1 MDAVRTGRCH
11 LGDRWTRRELAGV
24 ILILT
29 RAREDWRAHH
39 AVAEDIMTTTPRLWK
54 SQTQVN
60 TTDAA
65 FPGRDGTSLQ
75 LDGQITPAPYARQRG
90 GDICF
95 GWFC

>member
-1 MDAVRTGRCH
+1 
-11 LGDRWTRRELAGV
+11 
-24 ILILT
+24 
-29 RAREDWRAHH
+29 
-39 AVAEDIMTTTPRLWK
+39 MTTTSRLWK